1 MRNTFNIM
9 GHFRITVGL
18 NIWLCVHSG
27 TILMHSHG
35 VPYKTLCVNSPYNA
49 HIRDVT
55 IAKWPQSPKAPVA
68 KMWVAATLA
77 AVMAVTACAAP
88 TSIASPT
95 PMGEEG
101 LDQVQLRLL
110 GLAYGRFVD
119 FLKVLRRGFFLLTW
133 FNVRKMRW
141 RRGGQLLSVVI
152 FVMPF
157 VLTWIYCIWMNVSDK
172 ILSKGHFGD
181 DGTAAKILE
190 EIAVVVQ
197 NTSSKAEATE
207 SRRYVCRISCS
218 SLRWSLFRFR
228 ITGYLL
234 RLWIYKGEDSGHEE
248 DPHNRGNDT
257 LRCKW
262 AYYLLSVNVIW

>member
-119 FLKVLRRGFFLLTW
+119 FLNVLKVEEDFFFLIGSMC
-133 FNVRKMRW
+133 VKCGE
-141 RRGGQLLSVVI
+141 GGQLLSDIILI
-152 FVMPF
+152 FVM
-157 VLTWIYCIWMNVSDK
+157 S
-172 ILSKGHFGD
+172 
-181 DGTAAKILE
+181 
-190 EIAVVVQ
+190 
-197 NTSSKAEATE
+197 
-207 SRRYVCRISCS
+207 
-218 SLRWSLFRFR
+218 
-228 ITGYLL
+228 
-234 RLWIYKGEDSGHEE
+234 
-248 DPHNRGNDT
+248 
-257 LRCKW
+257 
-262 AYYLLSVNVIW
+262 